1 MINCFCA
8 AKMGINYEKYKFY
21 DVSLICL
28 RITLHIIA
36 DGRLDVQGYKNTV
49 FQTVGSRLENGISVT
64 SNINGSA
71 VYVRGE

>member
-1 MINCFCA
+1 MNDLLSFCA
-8 AKMGINYEKYKFY
+8 TKVGINYEKYKFY

-49 FQTVGSRLENGISVT
+49 FQTVSI
-64 SNINGSA
+64 
-71 VYVRGE
+71 